1 MKALGP
7 VSVIVCL
14 MLIAGSAL
22 AQTSISLEGT
32 TYVRDDSVLA
42 GGSTHTFTF
51 RYRATGAPAGRNY
64 LTANGFRVFS
74 PDGADWV
81 SVQGSALQPFSGLRW
96 AHVFVNH
103 FNLTGGSGRYGMPLL
118 AGGGNETGRDTVAI
132 LLAGITAKPSL
143 GGLLPSGFDDLA
155 LEIKFQSR
163 REDAGLHI
171 CIDTCQGAPGAAWE
185 WANPDG
191 LLKPTWSGKRC
202 FVINCCSGLTGDV
215 NGVGGDEPTIS
226 DVVTLVDY
234 LFVSRNQPDCLDEA
248 DVNTSGTLLSP
259 PLDWRDVT
267 ISDVA
272 LLVSHLFVNHEPL
285 PGCP

>member
-1 MKALGP
+1 MKALRP
-7 VSVIVCL
+7 VSVSVCL
-14 MLIAGSAL
+14 ILAAGSVL
-22 AQTSISLEGT
+22 AQTSISLDGT

-42 GGSTHTFTF
+42 AGSTHTFTF
-51 RYRATGAPAGRNY
+51 RYRATSAPAGRNY
-64 LTANGFRVFS
+64 LTANGFRIFS

-103 FNLTGGSGRYGMPLL
+103 FNVTGGSGRFGMPLST
-118 AGGGNETGRDTVAI
+118 GGSNETGRDTVAV
-132 LLAGITAKPSL
+132 LLAGVIVKPSL
-143 GGLLPSGFDDLA
+143 GGGLPSGFNDLA
-155 LEIKFQSR
+155 LQVEFQSR

-171 CIDTCQGAPGAAWE
+171 CIDTCLGAPGAAWE

-202 FVINCCSGLTGDV
+202 FVIGCCAGHTGDV

-226 DVVTLVDY
+226 DIAALVDY
-234 LFVSRNQPDCLDEA
+234 LFVNRRQPDCLDEA
-248 DVNTSGTLLSP
+248 DVNVSGTLVNP

-272 LLVSHLFVNHEPL
+272 YLVSHLFVGREPL
-285 PGCP
+285 PECP